1 MLDLRTMF
9 AMLVLSCLLAGTGV
23 LAMQVPE
30 ARRASAVRWGFG
42 NLAVAAG
49 LTLVGLRDII
59 PLWPSVVIGNIL
71 QFAGL
76 ALCCQSLALLAGP
89 ALAADTT
96 TDTATQ
102 PVSAAPQQT
111 SPRES
116 TDADKGTA
124 GSKAPEAGSAESS
137 EPLHPK
143 EVEWSF
149 NGPVGTYDRESAQRG
164 FLVFK
169 QVCSA
174 CHSAKYLHFRDLR
187 DLGFTEAEVKAII
200 KDGDYK
206 VQDGPNDAG
215 DMFERPGRV
224 ADKFPAPFPNENAA
238 RAANGGAAPP
248 DLSLM
253 AKARGYERG
262 FPQFIFDAF
271 TQFQEKGPN
280 YIHAILTGFEE
291 KPPAGVTL
299 PEGSHYNKYFP
310 GHAIKMPPPL
320 SKDQVTYDDGSPQT
334 VDQYATDVSAFLMWA
349 AEPKLEERK
358 RTGLQV
364 MIFLLVLSGLLYFT
378 KKKVWS
384 DAH

>member
-1 MLDLRTMF
+1 
-9 AMLVLSCLLAGTGV
+9 V
-23 LAMQVPE
+23 
-30 ARRASAVRWGFG
+30 
-42 NLAVAAG
+42 AG
-49 LTLVGLRDII
+49 LLMLGSGSQAQAQEHNT
-59 PLWPSVVIGNIL
+59 PMPPSL
-71 QFAGL
+71 KWSFAGPFGKFDQGQL
-76 ALCCQSLALLAGP
+76 
-89 ALAADTT
+89 
-96 TDTATQ
+96 
-102 PVSAAPQQT
+102 
-111 SPRES
+111 
-116 TDADKGTA
+116 
-124 GSKAPEAGSAESS
+124 
-137 EPLHPK
+137 
-143 EVEWSF
+143 
-149 NGPVGTYDRESAQRG
+149 QRG
-164 FLVFK
+164 YKVYK
-169 QVCSA
+169 EVCSA
-174 CHSAKYLHFRDLR
+174 CHSMNLVHYRNLADPGGP
-187 DLGFTEAEVKAII
+187 GFSIAQAAALASEI
-200 KDGDYK
+200 K

-224 ADKFPAPFPNENAA
+224 ADRFPAPFPNENAA

-262 FPQFIFDAF
+262 FPWFIFDAF

-364 MIFLLVLSGLLYFT
+364 MVFMIIFAGLLYFT
-378 KKKVWS
+378 KRKVWAN
-384 DAH
+384 AH